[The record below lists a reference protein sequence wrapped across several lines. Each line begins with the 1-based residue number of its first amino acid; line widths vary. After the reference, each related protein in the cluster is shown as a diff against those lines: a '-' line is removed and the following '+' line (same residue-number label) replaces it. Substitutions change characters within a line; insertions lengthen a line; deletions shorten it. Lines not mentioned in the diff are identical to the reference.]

1 MPHKLDFN
9 FELSDD
15 DEEQNWAKNQK
26 VPNLFNSKVDPDPDL
41 HKGMS
46 SLSPPSPNDKMKAF
60 LHKFGENSK
69 NPRKV
74 QTSDMLAKFHQD
86 MELSIPNRNDELKE
100 ICSKF
105 SQEKP
110 NKVADKKS
118 PIIELNKYQH
128 DKKNYQDSNEE
139 DEENDKLYDLVKN
152 YKNKQTKKIFMQSTP
167 MTHKDTRMSR
177 LDFSG
182 VPTAT
187 PNDKMKKLSTELN
200 RTKNDD
206 KTVSNKSMANSEEVE
221 EENDK
226 LCNLAK
232 NYTKNFQKKNFVQST
247 PMTHK
252 DTRMSRLDFSG
263 VPTATPNDKMK
274 KLSTELNRTKNDDKT
289 VSNKSM
295 ANSEEVEEENDKLCN
310 LAKNYT
316 KNFQK
321 KNFMQST
328 PNTIPNNKMAGLD
341 FSGLP
346 ISSPNDRM
354 KKLSENI
361 VDDEVI
367 IIEEEENHVPE
378 MNGKFVN
385 NKKNPIFNSTPR
397 SSLNQSKKLD
407 TDRLKRLSSNS
418 TQLKEN
424 ENDQVPEM
432 TAKFNN
438 LKKNKITES
447 TPNPLSKSYQR
458 SHNCLEDISNLSI
471 KNNGNK
477 IDISLSDSLNKEMP
491 KNTENSNEKFNSF
504 SHANGQNVLKNFN
517 KQNNV
522 VDQEDDEIEVF
533 CLEISDTNRQKE
545 NICENSKLKEKNCNK
560 KSEKRNL
567 NVSNVSM
574 ESKKPDLKKICLDHY
589 QNKVL
594 DQRHQ
599 DSYIG
604 KINCLEST
612 KKLSKPE
619 RPDILKMCQEKFK
632 PIKASNNKT
641 IRVGKATCV
650 LGREFSKDA
659 IQKQNVIAF
668 FK

>member
-152 YKNKQTKKIFMQSTP
+152 YKNKQTKKIFM
-167 MTHKDTRMSR
+167 
-177 LDFSG
+177 
-182 VPTAT
+182 
-187 PNDKMKKLSTELN
+187 
-200 RTKNDD
+200 
-206 KTVSNKSMANSEEVE
+206 
-221 EENDK
+221 
-226 LCNLAK
+226 
-232 NYTKNFQKKNFVQST
+232 QST